1 MEGLKV
7 GRISSAPP
15 PLLGLAGVTAGLTVQ
30 EFTPLTLTLT
40 LESWP
45 LTRKPPA
52 DASWNFQATLPGGLA
67 PSLLSKGMGPGGGVR
82 RLEF

>member
-15 PLLGLAGVTAGLTVQ
+15 PLLGLAGVTARLTVQ

-52 DASWNFQATLPGGLA
+52 DESWDFQATLTWESRPM
-67 PSLLSKGMGPGGGVR
+67 LLRKGMGPGGGGR